1 MEKKSQVLQ
10 PEEKKQVAFHEAGH
24 AVCGW
29 FLQHAEPILKVSIIP
44 RGKAL
49 GYAQYMPKEQYLYTK
64 DQVNQNLFLRPK
76 KNLISFEFSY
86 SIECVFFLVVVYLNN
101 YFLIV
106 YQQVPKMIY
115 KK

>member
-10 PEEKKQVAFHEAGH
+10 PEEKKQVAYHEAGH

-29 FLQHAEPILKVSIIP
+29 FLQHADPILKVSIIP

-64 DQVNQNLFLRPK
+64 DQVKPSPSFFVLK
-76 KNLISFEFSY
+76 KN
-86 SIECVFFLVVVYLNN
+86 VLVIRSNVCYAWWSC
-101 YFLIV
+101 I
-106 YQQVPKMIY
+106 
-115 KK
+115 

>member
-1 MEKKSQVLQ
+1 MIESLLVNHFRIIQSLHQLISIGMEKKSQVLQ

-29 FLQHAEPILKVSIIP
+29 FLQHAEPIIKVSIIP

-64 DQVNQNLFLRPK
+64 DQVKLR
-76 KNLISFEFSY
+76 ISS
-86 SIECVFFLVVVYLNN
+86 
-101 YFLIV
+101 
-106 YQQVPKMIY
+106 M
-115 KK
+115 

>member
-64 DQVNQNLFLRPK
+64 DQVDKSFLSKKTQRK
-76 KNLISFEFSY
+76 KNHSMKF
-86 SIECVFFLVVVYLNN
+86 
-101 YFLIV
+101 
-106 YQQVPKMIY
+106 
-115 KK
+115 

>member
-29 FLQHAEPILKVSIIP
+29 FLQHAEPIIKVSIIP

-64 DQVNQNLFLRPK
+64 EQVRKFIFVFFPNN
-76 KNLISFEFSY
+76 NLI
-86 SIECVFFLVVVYLNN
+86 INLVIRSNVCYAWWSC
-101 YFLIV
+101 I
-106 YQQVPKMIY
+106 
-115 KK
+115 

>member
-29 FLQHAEPILKVSIIP
+29 FLQHAEPIIKVSIIP

-64 DQVNQNLFLRPK
+64 EQVRKFIFFFPNN
-76 KNLISFEFSY
+76 NLI
-86 SIECVFFLVVVYLNN
+86 INLVIRSNVCYAWWSC
-101 YFLIV
+101 I
-106 YQQVPKMIY
+106 
-115 KK
+115 

>member
-10 PEEKKQVAFHEAGH
+10 PEEKKQVAYHEAGH

-29 FLQHAEPILKVSIIP
+29 FLQHAEPIIKVSIIP

-64 DQVNQNLFLRPK
+64 DQVK
-76 KNLISFEFSY
+76 KNK
-86 SIECVFFLVVVYLNN
+86 VYH
-101 YFLIV
+101 
-106 YQQVPKMIY
+106 
-115 KK
+115 KKKTNFI

>member
-10 PEEKKQVAFHEAGH
+10 PEEKKQVAYHEAGH

-29 FLQHAEPILKVSIIP
+29 FLQHAYPILKVSIIP

-64 DQVNQNLFLRPK
+64 DQVEPSPSFFFVL
-76 KNLISFEFSY
+76 KNN
-86 SIECVFFLVVVYLNN
+86 VLVIRSNVCYAWWSC
-101 YFLIV
+101 I
-106 YQQVPKMIY
+106 
-115 KK
+115 

>member
-24 AVCGW
+24 AVSGW
-29 FLQHAEPILKVSIIP
+29 FLEHAEPIIKVSIIP

-64 DQVNQNLFLRPK
+64 DQVE
-76 KNLISFEFSY
+76 ISFFNSYRFFKSKFSVISSNVCHARWSY
-86 SIECVFFLVVVYLNN
+86 C
-101 YFLIV
+101 
-106 YQQVPKMIY
+106 
-115 KK
+115 

>member
-29 FLQHAEPILKVSIIP
+29 FLEHAEPILKVSIIP

-64 DQVNQNLFLRPK
+64 DQVKFNHLWSNIK
-76 KNLISFEFSY
+76 
-86 SIECVFFLVVVYLNN
+86 
-101 YFLIV
+101 FLIRILLV
-106 YQQVPKMIY
+106 IRSNVCLTWRSYI
-115 KK
+115 

>member
-10 PEEKKQVAFHEAGH
+10 PEEKKQVAYHEAGH

-29 FLQHAEPILKVSIIP
+29 FLQHAEPIIKVSIIP

-64 DQVNQNLFLRPK
+64 DQVTK
-76 KNLISFEFSY
+76 KKSIKNKKKKLLFEFSY
-86 SIECVFFLVVVYLNN
+86 SIECVFYLVVVSLNN

-106 YQQVPKMIY
+106 YQQVLKMIY

>member
-29 FLQHAEPILKVSIIP
+29 FLQHADPIIKVSIIP

-64 DQVNQNLFLRPK
+64 DQVKQKFIVFCSIRINNL
-76 KNLISFEFSY
+76 NLVIRSNVRYAWWSY
-86 SIECVFFLVVVYLNN
+86 I
-101 YFLIV
+101 
-106 YQQVPKMIY
+106 
-115 KK
+115 

>member
-29 FLQHAEPILKVSIIP
+29 FLEHAEPIIKVSIIP

-64 DQVNQNLFLRPK
+64 DQVK
-76 KNLISFEFSY
+76 KKKSITKKRQILFEFSY
-86 SIECVFFLVVVYLNN
+86 SIECVFYLVVVYLNN

-106 YQQVPKMIY
+106 YQQVLKMIY